1 MATKDWKK
9 KSRYEYVSKSKE
21 HYTLIE
27 TGEPHSIK
35 KGKKIYSVD
44 LTRVGPKYKNSQNIK
59 VLFKSPSIMKTH
71 AFGRKYRKSHS
82 K

>member
-1 MATKDWKK
+1 MYKMATKDWKK
-9 KSRYEYVSKSKE
+9 KSFHEYYSKK
-21 HYTLIE
+21 HNAILQ

-35 KGKKIYSVD
+35 KGKKIYSTELVKPGKG
-44 LTRVGPKYKNSQNIK
+44 TK